1 MIFLKIQSIFYTLN
15 DFLYNEIYFKIAI
28 ILNLIKAFPYLLWIW
43 WKGERECQRFEFV
56 FSIPFRLCFFLLLPN
71 NLSKCEKHEIV
82 REHSRNWFPF
92 LRRLIDD
99 GLRLRRRP
107 NTENFQSRRRR
118 KKKRSYFIRKTNF
131 SPFRSLCWRLS
142 FIFFCLFVATQS
154 MLVCI
159 SLYSGLFLLLLRK
172 SFFFFLF
179 LFLLIRLTEVWA
191 FAGLNCS
198 AYCILNV

>member
-71 NLSKCEKHEIV
+71 NLSKCSKHEII

-118 KKKRSYFIRKTNF
+118 KKRSYFIRKTNF
-131 SPFRSLCWRLS
+131 SPFAVYVGVSPSLFSVYSLQHRACWFVYL
-142 FIFFCLFVATQS
+142 FILDFFFFFCENLF
-154 MLVCI
+154 
-159 SLYSGLFLLLLRK
+159 
-172 SFFFFLF
+172 SFFFFF
-179 LFLLIRLTEVWA
+179 F
-191 FAGLNCS
+191 F
-198 AYCILNV
+198 